1 MRPAAALRR
10 FSMKLPTPRRFQSR
24 SMKGKRQFASRSRLF
39 AKSWVS
45 ICSILRTKA
54 RSSRLLHRRK
64 PRQRLPPCVPIRSEA
79 APRSSAMSSKV
90 RRVASPC
97 APFSVAGASS
107 ICWSVSNCPESA
119 RGDGLMCGHCGCGNS
134 VKATIHDLQT
144 GKETMIEQDPAEPTH
159 HHSHHH
165 RHVGGP
171 GHTHDHGHHHEH
183 DHSHDNGTHLQHSPH
198 YDQISGRGDPHL
210 SVVGLGARVLAKNDS
225 FAAQNR
231 AWFAGR
237 EILALNLVSS
247 PGSGKTT
254 LLERTIRDL
263 KSELNLFVVE
273 GDQATANDGERI
285 RAAGAPV
292 VQVNTGAGCHL
303 EADMVARGVRELK
316 PGTGSI
322 VMIENV
328 GNLVCPAMFDLGEWA
343 KVVILSV
350 TEGED
355 KPLKYPYMFRAAEVM
370 ILNKIDLLPYVEF
383 DPEQCITYARQVNP
397 KLEVVSVSA
406 TRGKGL
412 SAWYSWLRQEI
423 ASAREVTGD

>member
-1 MRPAAALRR
+1 
-10 FSMKLPTPRRFQSR
+10 
-24 SMKGKRQFASRSRLF
+24 
-39 AKSWVS
+39 
-45 ICSILRTKA
+45 
-54 RSSRLLHRRK
+54 
-64 PRQRLPPCVPIRSEA
+64 
-79 APRSSAMSSKV
+79 
-90 RRVASPC
+90 
-97 APFSVAGASS
+97 
-107 ICWSVSNCPESA
+107 
-119 RGDGLMCGHCGCGNS
+119 MCGHCGCGNS

-159 HHSHHH
+159 HHHARHH

-183 DHSHDNGTHLQHSPH
+183 DHSHDGTHLQHGPH

-328 GNLVCPAMFDLGEWA
+328 GNLVCPAMFDLGERA

-370 ILNKIDLLPYVEF
+370 ILNKIDLLPHIEF
-383 DPEQCITYARQVNP
+383 DVERAEAHARQVNSDIVT
-397 KLEVVSVSA
+397 LRLSA
-406 TRGKGL
+406 LTGKGL